1 MSSPWKHSGWAGGLA
16 DCSHLPMAEWTAVE
30 PHYQRNAVN
39 CCSRQAL
46 GSGITASGGANRL
59 DIIGRNTFRL
69 LNTWAQELRISKSFA
84 VTERYRIEL
93 LTDFFNI
100 ANKQNVTSEKGVGYT
115 ISGRNLILNV
125 SGLNV
130 LSTGTFGQV
139 LNSNNNF
146 VYTPRQIQLGARIH
160 F

>member
-1 MSSPWKHSGWAGGLA
+1 LNLTTTGTPSI
-16 DCSHLPMAEWTAVE
+16 TA
-30 PHYQRNAVN
+30 PDRAV
-39 CCSRQAL
+39 

-69 LNTWAQELRISKSFA
+69 PTTWDQDLRISKSFA
-84 VTERYRIEL
+84 VTERYKIEL

-100 ANKQNVTSEKGVGYT
+100 ANKQNVTSEQSVGYS
-115 ISGRNLILNV
+115 ISGRTLIPNIP
-125 SGLNV
+125 GPNV
-130 LSTGTFGQV
+130 LSSGPFGQV